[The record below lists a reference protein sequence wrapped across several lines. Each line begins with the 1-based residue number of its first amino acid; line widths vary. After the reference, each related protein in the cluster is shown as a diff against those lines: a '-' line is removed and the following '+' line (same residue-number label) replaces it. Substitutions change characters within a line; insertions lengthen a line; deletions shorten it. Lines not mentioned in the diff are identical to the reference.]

1 MRILVIVR
9 HILPFVMSFLRD
21 RRRWVVLGTPVVRTD
36 EFHRRRAEALV
47 ATIGALGPTFV
58 KLAQVFAG
66 RADLFPE
73 PYVRALSTLT
83 DQVPPVP
90 LDAVRQTIVG
100 GYGMPPEALFD
111 RFDAQPIAAASL
123 GQVHRA
129 SYKGREVVVKVL
141 RPGIEAL
148 VAEDVKAA
156 QWILKVLE
164 RRFATNPHVR
174 GLRVSVEEFAV
185 RIGDEMDFRKE
196 AENAERI
203 RENFAGNRHV
213 LVPRIER
220 DLVRQRVLVMEYMQ
234 GVRID
239 RVEPKRIPG
248 RTRGADIVSA
258 VMELYIQMMLVDG
271 LFHADPHPG
280 NLLVAPDG
288 RIILLDFGMVVPV
301 PRETRWH
308 LIQTVFASIRK
319 DPDGVVAGFSAL
331 GVIEPGADPDEL
343 RELAT
348 LLLDVAHSH
357 STVPERIEMLLA
369 DEVMAT
375 LYDWPVTLPR
385 EMVYFARAAALIEGL
400 GVHFDPRFSPV
411 VFAAP
416 IALRMRRRILS
427 SLGDRP
433 ARDPNDWVYALSGVL
448 GTVAGIMTRAGRSLL
463 SQLEVELEAVR
474 PATIPRIEPR
484 RLPEASR
491 QLAASS

>member
-9 HILPFVMSFLRD
+9 HILPFVISFFRD
-21 RRRWVVLGTPVVRTD
+21 RRRWVVFGTPMVRSD
-36 EFHRRRAEALV
+36 EFHRQRAEALV

-90 LDAVRQTIVG
+90 LAAVRAT
-100 GYGMPPEALFD
+100 
-111 RFDAQPIAAASL
+111 
-123 GQVHRA
+123 
-129 SYKGREVVVKVL
+129 VL
-141 RPGIEAL
+141 RPAIEQV

-156 QWILKVLE
+156 QWILRVLE
-164 RRFATNPHVR
+164 KRFATNPHVR
-174 GLRVSVEEFAV
+174 GLRVSVEEFAL

-196 AENAERI
+196 ADNAERI
-203 RENFAGNRHV
+203 RTNFAGNRHV

-220 DLVRQRVLVMEYMQ
+220 ELVRQRVLVMEYMV

-239 RVEPKRIPG
+239 RVEPRRIAG

-280 NLLVAPDG
+280 NLLVSPDG

-308 LIQTVFASIRK
+308 LIQTVFASIRR
-319 DPDGVVAGFSAL
+319 DADGVVAGFDAL
-331 GVIEPGADPDEL
+331 GVIEPGADREQL

-348 LLLDVAHSH
+348 ALLELAHSH
-357 STVPERIEMLLA
+357 TTVPERIEMLLA
-369 DEVMAT
+369 DEVMGT

-427 SLGDRP
+427 SLGDAP
-433 ARDPNDWVYALSGVL
+433 ARDPNEWVYTLSGVL
-448 GTVAGIMTRAGRSLL
+448 GTVAGIFTRAGKTFL
-463 SQLEVELEAVR
+463 SQLEAELETVR

-484 RLPEASR
+484 RLP
-491 QLAASS
+491 AAVSQ